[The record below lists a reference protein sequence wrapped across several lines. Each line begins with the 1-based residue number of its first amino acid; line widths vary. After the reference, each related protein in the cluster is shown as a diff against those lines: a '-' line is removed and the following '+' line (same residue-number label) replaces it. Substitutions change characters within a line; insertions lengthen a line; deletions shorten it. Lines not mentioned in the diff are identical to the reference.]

1 MDFNLVKREGEIRTG
16 RRQETMKGQYDQRIV
31 DLGATN
37 GFWQGTRGNE
47 LKRQEVVVR
56 QWDAS
61 NLDYGLQILV
71 RTCLGV

>member
-1 MDFNLVKREGEIRTG
+1 
-16 RRQETMKGQYDQRIV
+16 MKGQYDQWIV

>member
-1 MDFNLVKREGEIRTG
+1 
-16 RRQETMKGQYDQRIV
+16 MKGQYDQWIV
-31 DLGATN
+31 ALGATN

-47 LKRQEVVVR
+47 LQRQEVVVR